1 MFQKNILAM
10 HKVFSA
16 GPFVALVDH
25 VREPF
30 LLLDS
35 GAEEQNVCSSFH
47 TREQTSPAEMFYMS
61 VVGAE
66 QSHRWCLLVSRHHR
80 AVDKAEAWAAGE
92 ETPESRDG
100 GQEVNT
106 RTTLS
111 FNTGLGEEVLEEVM
125 A

>member
-1 MFQKNILAM
+1 M

-47 TREQTSPAEMFYMS
+47 TGEQTSPAEMFYTR
-61 VVGAE
+61 VVG
-66 QSHRWCLLVSRHHR
+66 LSR
-80 AVDKAEAWAAGE
+80 ATAGA
-92 ETPESRDG
+92 S
-100 GQEVNT
+100 
-106 RTTLS
+106 
-111 FNTGLGEEVLEEVM
+111 
-125 A
+125 